1 MCTLCGVNLPCI
13 SVSRTAPMRC
23 LVIMY
28 YLLVR
33 SNRMLLFDDNIGACR
48 HARSFPTQATRPSIT
63 HSRSIGLLNK
73 KSTLFMCGPLP
84 GA

>member
-1 MCTLCGVNLPCI
+1 MRLTLEARAWPPSSRCSMPPARRWRVCTLCGVNLPCI

-48 HARSFPTQATRPSIT
+48 HAHPVPYNLAVQ
-63 HSRSIGLLNK
+63 
-73 KSTLFMCGPLP
+73 
-84 GA
+84 